1 MPQGKGTYGKQV
13 GRPSKR
19 SPNQA
24 QGRIDPD
31 AMVSRG
37 KGTSSFQMKYQGKHS
52 AFPFKSPMKQN
63 YHRAA
68 VGMIGRDEPKKF
80 KETKVGKFLGE
91 YKKNIVEEYKNILSA
106 PKKIKEKAEKILAKR
121 KAKIHKKQGKA

>member
-1 MPQGKGTYGKQV
+1 MPGGNREGGGLEVKSAYK
-13 GRPSKR
+13 
-19 SPNQA
+19 A

-37 KGTSSFQMKYQGKHS
+37 KGTSGFQMKYQGKHS

-68 VGMIGRDEPKKF
+68 VGQIGRDKPKKF
-80 KETKVGKFLGE
+80 KETKVGQFFSGLGD
-91 YKKNIVEEYKNILSA
+91 KA
-106 PKKIKEKAEKILAKR
+106 KELMAKR
-121 KAKIHKKQGKA
+121 RTKIHKKQGKA